1 MTVIGVPDS
10 CAAVAACGGDPGSVR
25 AEGHCVHQLPQL
37 AAAAQVSRRAC
48 APDRRAARGPK
59 TGPVGRPNDQPLI
72 QLPLRQAG
80 NYESRRM
87 ERASMDQSTSSLPT
101 ISADDRI
108 AAARQLRADTPVLRD
123 ILAERHPH
131 RGIL

>member
-1 MTVIGVPDS
+1 
-10 CAAVAACGGDPGSVR
+10 
-25 AEGHCVHQLPQL
+25 
-37 AAAAQVSRRAC
+37 
-48 APDRRAARGPK
+48 
-59 TGPVGRPNDQPLI
+59 
-72 QLPLRQAG
+72 
-80 NYESRRM
+80 M